1 MELMI
6 GLGILGI
13 ALLLAAPLLARA
25 VIGREGDPTGLTRII
40 QGLAVV
46 LLIIA
51 LVFRPHRSETA
62 AFPPP
67 PDAPASS
74 N

>member
-6 GLGILGI
+6 GLAILGI
-13 ALLLAAPLLARA
+13 GLLLTAPLIARA
-25 VIGREGDPTGLTRII
+25 VLGREGDPTGLTRLI
-40 QGLAVV
+40 QGFAVV

-67 PDAPASS
+67 PDAPASG

>member
-6 GLGILGI
+6 GLGVVGI
-13 ALLLAAPLLARA
+13 LLLLGAGRLARLIVGA
-25 VIGREGDPTGLTRII
+25 DADPMGLTRIL

-46 LLIIA
+46 LLLVA
-51 LVFRPHRSETA
+51 LIFRPHQSETA

-67 PDAPASS
+67 PDAVESR
-74 N
+74 

>member
-6 GLGILGI
+6 GLAIVGI
-13 ALLLAAPLLARA
+13 ALLLTAPLVARA
-25 VIGREGDPTGLTRII
+25 VIGREGDATGLTRLI

-67 PDAPASS
+67 PV
-74 N
+74 

>member
-6 GLGILGI
+6 VMAVAGI
-13 ALLLAAPLLARA
+13 ALLLSAPLIARA
-25 VIGREGDPTGLTRII
+25 AVGREGDPTGLTRII

-46 LLIIA
+46 LLIVA
-51 LVFRPHRSETA
+51 LVFRPHQDETA

-67 PDAPASS
+67 PDAVE

>member
-6 GLGILGI
+6 GLGVVGI
-13 ALLLAAPLLARA
+13 LLLLTAGRLAKLIVGKDA
-25 VIGREGDPTGLTRII
+25 DPMGLTRIL

-46 LLIIA
+46 LLIVA
-51 LVFRPHRSETA
+51 LVFRPHQNETA

-67 PDAPASS
+67 PDAVEDR
-74 N
+74 